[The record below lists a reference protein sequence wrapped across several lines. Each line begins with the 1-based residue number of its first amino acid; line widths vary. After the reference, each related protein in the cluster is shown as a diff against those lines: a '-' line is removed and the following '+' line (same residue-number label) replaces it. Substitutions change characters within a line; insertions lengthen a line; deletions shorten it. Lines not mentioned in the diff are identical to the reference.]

1 MRHLQHCSQLW
12 SHQRYPAGAHCRRM
26 RGPRAKGQTRAENLS
41 GEIVGIR
48 NLETIK
54 VLDIRLQKSI
64 ENSFKLLPRMF
75 NIRPGRTK
83 CFYENFGS
91 FMKFNC
97 SRAGNNSMNYIALPS
112 SFSIPISR
120 RMKWNHNII
129 LKSTISFLDNISAM
143 PLQQMILY
151 TKITL
156 FKRKGIFLKI
166 GVDGEDLLI
175 FGDYGIISLKWL
187 CWGHSLALASRAY
200 DWGYRSAPS
209 SQSVIH
215 LHLQ

>member
-1 MRHLQHCSQLW
+1 
-12 SHQRYPAGAHCRRM
+12 M

-64 ENSFKLLPRMF
+64 ENSFKLLPGMF
-75 NIRPGRTK
+75 NMRPGRTK

-97 SRAGNNSMNYIALPS
+97 NRAGNNSMNYIALPS

-175 FGDYGIISLKWL
+175 FGDYGNISLKWL
-187 CWGHSLALASRAY
+187 CWGQSLALASRAY

>member
-64 ENSFKLLPRMF
+64 ENSFKLLPGMF
-75 NIRPGRTK
+75 NMRPGRTK
-83 CFYENFGS
+83 CFYENFGN

-129 LKSTISFLDNISAM
+129 LKSTISFLDNI
-143 PLQQMILY
+143 QQCLY
-151 TKITL
+151 SKWSYT
-156 FKRKGIFLKI
+156 RK
-166 GVDGEDLLI
+166 
-175 FGDYGIISLKWL
+175 
-187 CWGHSLALASRAY
+187 
-200 DWGYRSAPS
+200 
-209 SQSVIH
+209 
-215 LHLQ
+215 

>member
-1 MRHLQHCSQLW
+1 MWKFCKLWLHWLFSGLCHFIVIAILTKGKKKRLAASAALQSALITSKISCRRSLQA
-12 SHQRYPAGAHCRRM
+12 AGTRM
-26 RGPRAKGQTRAENLS
+26 RGPGAKGQTRAENLS

-64 ENSFKLLPRMF
+64 ENSFKLLPGMF

-129 LKSTISFLDNISAM
+129 LKSTISFLDNI
-143 PLQQMILY
+143 QQCLY
-151 TKITL
+151 SKWSYT
-156 FKRKGIFLKI
+156 RK
-166 GVDGEDLLI
+166 
-175 FGDYGIISLKWL
+175 
-187 CWGHSLALASRAY
+187 
-200 DWGYRSAPS
+200 
-209 SQSVIH
+209 
-215 LHLQ
+215 